1 MSTARLFGLTLM
13 ATALAMPALAKPD
26 IMLRGRFDAEQMPAY
41 DKDTTEAPTVL
52 PVVMITKASAPAIYI
67 SKPTALRSTL
77 RSKPQAAIVAEGRG
91 QDPDRV
97 QMAVASYPA
106 S

>member
-1 MSTARLFGLTLM
+1 MSLARLSGLALM
-13 ATALAMPALAKPD
+13 TTALALPALAAPE

-41 DKDTTEAPTVL
+41 DRNTTEAPTVL
-52 PVVMITKASAPAIYI
+52 PIAMVTEASARTIYLAKPANLRTGQK
-67 SKPTALRSTL
+67 KPV
-77 RSKPQAAIVAEGRG
+77 AAMVAEGRG

-97 QMAVASYPA
+97 KTAAMRYPA